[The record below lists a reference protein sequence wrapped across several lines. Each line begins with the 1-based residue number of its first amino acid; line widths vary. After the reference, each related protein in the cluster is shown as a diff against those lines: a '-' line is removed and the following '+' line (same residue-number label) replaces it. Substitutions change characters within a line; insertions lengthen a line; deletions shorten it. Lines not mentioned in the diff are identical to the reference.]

1 MAKSKKPPEPAKP
14 SPPSGVLPVPNATDA
29 TVQLL
34 YSAQIARAQAIS
46 GPLPPPE
53 LLRQYDS
60 VCPGLA
66 ERIVKMAE
74 EEVMHRRAIERESI
88 AVQARDQISYRRSEL
103 FGQVF
108 GLLIGIAAI
117 GGAVYCAT
125 HGAQVA
131 GSIIGTGGVTG
142 LVTTFI
148 LGRNLLLK
156 QRQQEFQ
163 HQLQLQ
169 ERRLAE
175 IKQL

>member
-1 MAKSKKPPEPAKP
+1 
-14 SPPSGVLPVPNATDA
+14 
-29 TVQLL
+29 
-34 YSAQIARAQAIS
+34 
-46 GPLPPPE
+46 
-53 LLRQYDS
+53 
-60 VCPGLA
+60 
-66 ERIVKMAE
+66 MAE